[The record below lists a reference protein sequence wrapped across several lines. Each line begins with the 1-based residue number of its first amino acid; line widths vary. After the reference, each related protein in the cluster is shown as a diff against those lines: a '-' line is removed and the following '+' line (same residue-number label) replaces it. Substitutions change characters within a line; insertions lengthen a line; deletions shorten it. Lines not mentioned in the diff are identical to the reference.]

1 MSSNCSEIS
10 AELSLGLVGPDHAMV
25 PLMAGLSYN
34 CADPYAVQMAFDVG
48 TDEPVKWMLARDLLA
63 AALHGSTG
71 LGDIRA
77 WPSAASCDPDA
88 AATAG
93 QEILNIAMS
102 SPYGQA
108 QFEISARTIEVPL
121 FTLPETTLLLTEPM
135 RHSLLWARDDP
146 RRPRFD
152 AALWGDK
159 GIERVHSEAGGWPHL
174 VQLIAETIIDMLNQG
189 TARHADAALM
199 ERALDKAIVSG
210 DTVLRR
216 LLEGECQLPGE
227 WDYISAFRHVDRQP
241 PPPNEAV
248 QRSLRRRLLV
258 VEEADGW
265 KLRVPLM
272 QRWLR
277 ARG

>member
-77 WPSAASCDPDA
+77 WPSASSCDPA

-93 QEILNIAMS
+93 GSPAERQILNIAMS

-108 QFEISARTIEVPL
+108 QFEVSAKAIEEFLERTYQLV
-121 FTLPETTLLLTEPM
+121 ETGQESSYLN
-135 RHSLLWARDDP
+135 
-146 RRPRFD
+146 FD
-152 AALWGDK
+152 AELT
-159 GIERVHSEAGGWPHL
+159 
-174 VQLIAETIIDMLNQG
+174 QLLSQA
-189 TARHADAALM
+189 
-199 ERALDKAIVSG
+199 
-210 DTVLRR
+210 
-216 LLEGECQLPGE
+216 
-227 WDYISAFRHVDRQP
+227 
-241 PPPNEAV
+241 
-248 QRSLRRRLLV
+248 
-258 VEEADGW
+258 
-265 KLRVPLM
+265 
-272 QRWLR
+272 
-277 ARG
+277 